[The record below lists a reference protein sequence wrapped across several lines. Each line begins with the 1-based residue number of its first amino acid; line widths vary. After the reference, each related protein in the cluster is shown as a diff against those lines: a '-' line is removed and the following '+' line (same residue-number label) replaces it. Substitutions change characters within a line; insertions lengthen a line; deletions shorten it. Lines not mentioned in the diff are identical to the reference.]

1 MKKVIE
7 TRQEVIDF
15 LQVDE
20 YLDGKGFGFYYD
32 NSYGDYYDYGN
43 GFGNGSGFRYAN
55 SDWNGFCYG
64 NGNGFGNCDGSGNGY
79 GSENDYGNVY
89 WNVFC
94 YGKGNGSGSGDSYGN
109 GDSYDFI
116 DNKSVKVV
124 NGMTVHIID
133 NIPTLIYSVHG
144 NFAKG
149 LILEYDLTTNPCYIA
164 KCGNYFAHGGNLE
177 DAFHYA
183 REKYDENTPIEERI
197 ARFNCQ
203 YPDRNRKVPAKELF
217 NWHHTLTGSCLMGR
231 KHFCEEHGIDY
242 ENGEYSVNEFIQLT
256 KNAYNG
262 NVIRQLEDS

>member
-1 MKKVIE
+1 MEKVIE

-79 GSENDYGNVY
+79 GNGDVYGDGYGNVY
-89 WNVFC
+89 GNDNV
-94 YGKGNGSGSGDSYGN
+94 DGN

-133 NIPTLIYSVHG
+133 DIPTLIYSVHG

-183 REKYDENTPIEERI
+183 REKYDENTTIEERI